1 MTGVMSHGV
10 LGIGTGDVRCSRRWN
25 DRNGHSWSPFGRWMR
40 QPSQKPVERPTVHD
54 ALGGNPRE
62 TRMCKRSFGIRELRG
77 GVRIAVECEETAGGQ
92 GAGRQGVIEILP
104 RGIAIDLYRHASLS
118 RRGEY
123 RVPIGDYTGTRP
135 GYPTARVRE
144 DPNGRV
150 RDGGEHAVGLILA
163 PS

>member
-1 MTGVMSHGV
+1 
-10 LGIGTGDVRCSRRWN
+10 
-25 DRNGHSWSPFGRWMR
+25 
-40 QPSQKPVERPTVHD
+40 
-54 ALGGNPRE
+54 
-62 TRMCKRSFGIRELRG
+62 MCKRSFGIRELPG
-77 GVRIAVECEETAGGQ
+77 GVRIAVKREEAPSRQ
-92 GAGRQGVIEILP
+92 GISRQGVIEILP
-104 RGIAIDLYRHASLS
+104 RGIAIDLYRHAPLS

-123 RVPIGDYTGTRP
+123 RVPIGDHTGTRP